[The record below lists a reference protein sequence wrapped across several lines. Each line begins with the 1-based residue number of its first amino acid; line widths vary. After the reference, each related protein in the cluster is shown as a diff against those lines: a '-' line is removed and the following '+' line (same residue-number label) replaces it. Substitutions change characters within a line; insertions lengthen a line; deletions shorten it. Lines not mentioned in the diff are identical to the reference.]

1 MSNQNPEEKNI
12 NFKTALLPVGSLLLL
27 IILGLFV
34 LPKAFEIK
42 PLPLELIFILAA
54 TIAICQLYYLGYKW
68 EEISKSIIA
77 KISKAMPTL
86 LILLAIGLIIGSW
99 IACGTIPMLVYYGIK
114 LIHPDFLYPIAFFV
128 PVLFSTFT
136 GTSWGSVATVGVV
149 LMGVAISMDAH
160 LPITAAAIIGGSFFG
175 DKLSP
180 LSDTTNVAAMAV
192 EIKVL
197 DHIKSMLY
205 TTVPAAL
212 IALLIYFALS
222 FAFPVGN
229 QSVETPL
236 IKSTLSETAKA
247 FNFNV
252 LLLLP
257 PVIVLVGSIKRLPT
271 LPVLICSTFVA
282 VILAFCFQNFSSDI
296 IFSSLFAGFDTAAF
310 DFAASENVSALFTR
324 GGMYSLKE
332 PLIISILVFVFVGSI
347 EKINAMPIIV
357 NRLFS
362 FVSSKG
368 GLVRS
373 VLISTGIT
381 NAMTSNQYATSFI
394 IGDAFKQ
401 KFDDQ
406 EIDRKVLSRSLEDT
420 GTIIESLV
428 PWHQSAIFMAA
439 TLGVATADY
448 WYWQVFSLSN
458 ICIAFVYTFFGFAI
472 FKSVN
477 GRNKKT

>member
-1 MSNQNPEEKNI
+1 MEDNSKDKI
-12 NFKTALLPVGSLLLL
+12 SFLTALLPVGALLFL

-68 EEISKSIIA
+68 EAISKSIVA

-99 IACGTIPMLVYYGIK
+99 IVCGTIPMLVYYGIK

-149 LMGVAISMDAH
+149 LMGVAISLDAH

-205 TTVPAAL
+205 TTLPAAL
-212 IALLIYFALS
+212 VALIIYFILS
-222 FAFPVGN
+222 FVYPVGN
-229 QSVETPL
+229 QSIDTPL
-236 IKSTLSETAKA
+236 IKSTLLETSKA
-247 FNFNV
+247 FNFN
-252 LLLLP
+252 LILLLP
-257 PVIVLVGSIKRLPT
+257 PLIVLIGSIKKLPT
-271 LPVLICSTFVA
+271 LPVLVCSSFVA
-282 VILAFCFQNFSSDI
+282 IILAFCFQSFTSDV
-296 IFSSLFAGFDTAAF
+296 IFTSLFNGFDTTAF
-310 DFAASENVSALFTR
+310 SFEASENVKALFTR

-332 PLIISILVFVFVGSI
+332 PLIISILVFVYVGSI

-357 NRLFS
+357 NKLFD
-362 FVSSKG
+362 FVKTKG

-394 IGDAFKQ
+394 IGDAFKK
-401 KFDDQ
+401 KFDDKD
-406 EIDRKVLSRSLEDT
+406 IDRKVLSRSLEDT

-448 WYWQVFSLSN
+448 WCWQVFSLSN
-458 ICIAFVYTFFGFAI
+458 ICIAFLYTFFGFAI

-477 GRNKKT
+477 GRNKTT